1 MNEKNNLLERRLYT
15 EQLKSF
21 IDKPVIKVITG
32 IHRCGKTALL
42 ELFQND
48 ILQYTDKNHIISI
61 NFEDTQFD
69 TITNYKQLDEYI
81 LSLMKD
87 DKKYYIF
94 LDEIQGVEQWEKCVN
109 SLRLKNT
116 DIYVTGS
123 NSHLLSSE
131 LATLLSGRYV
141 EFCLHTLSFSEFLDF
156 RKKCALDSENIDDE
170 LEAYIKTGGF
180 PILSTNQFDSS
191 SARKIVTDINNSAV
205 LRDVIERN
213 NIRNIQLLQK
223 IIAFMY
229 DNIGNI
235 TSAKK
240 ISDFLKS
247 QKRTAD
253 FETVYNY
260 LQYLENALIIYKTP
274 RYDIKGKK
282 LLETYEK
289 YYLADH
295 SLQYT
300 VKEFNMVN
308 ISGILENI
316 VYMELRRRGY
326 TVSVGKIANSKSG
339 EKEVDFIAE
348 NTKGKLYIQVCYILA
363 NEKTIERE
371 FSPLLEIRDN
381 YPKMIVTMDRLWQ
394 IERKGIKGMHLKDFL
409 LSGDSVFD

>member
-1 MNEKNNLLERRLYT
+1 MNENDPNFERKLYT

-21 IDKPVIKVITG
+21 VNKPVIKVITG
-32 IHRCGKTALL
+32 IRRCGKSALL

-48 ILQYTDKNHIISI
+48 ILQFTDKNHIIYI

-69 TITNYKQLDEYI
+69 TLTNYKQLDEYV

-87 DKKYYIF
+87 NKTYYLF
-94 LDEIQGVEQWEKCVN
+94 FDEIQGVEHWEKCIN

-123 NSHLLSSE
+123 NSNLLSSE
-131 LATLLSGRYV
+131 LATLLAGRYV
-141 EFCLHTLSFSEFLDF
+141 EFCLHTLSFSEFMDF
-156 RKKCALDSENIDDE
+156 RKKRGIGSENVDEE

-180 PILSTNQFDSS
+180 PVLSSNNFDHF
-191 SARKIVTDINNSAV
+191 SARRIIIDINNSAV

-223 IIAFMY
+223 IIAFIY

-235 TSAKK
+235 SSAKK
-240 ISDFLKS
+240 LSDFFKS
-247 QKRTAD
+247 QNRTAD

-260 LQYLENALIIYKTP
+260 LQYLENALIIYKAP

-282 LLETYEK
+282 LLESYEK

-300 VKEFNMVN
+300 VREFNMAN

-326 TVSVGKIANSKSG
+326 SVSVGRIADRKTDDR
-339 EKEVDFIAE
+339 EIDFIAE
-348 NTKGKLYIQVCYILA
+348 NTSGKIYIQVCYLLA
-363 NEKTIERE
+363 SEEIIERE
-371 FSPLLEIRDN
+371 FAPLLEVRDN
-381 YPKMIVTMDRLWQ
+381 YPKMIVTMDRFWQ
-394 IERKGIKGMHLKDFL
+394 IEKDGVRGIHLKDFL
-409 LSGDSVFD
+409 LSNAAILN

>member
-1 MNEKNNLLERRLYT
+1 MNEKDCYFDRKLYT
-15 EQLKSF
+15 EQLQGF
-21 IDKPVIKVITG
+21 INKPVIKVITG
-32 IHRCGKTALL
+32 IRRCGKSALL
-42 ELFQND
+42 ELFQKD
-48 ILQYTDKNHIISI
+48 ILHYTDKKHIISI

-69 TITNYKQLDEYI
+69 TLTNYTELDGYI
-81 LSLMKD
+81 RSLMTD
-87 DKKYYIF
+87 DNRYYIF
-94 LDEIQGVEQWEKCVN
+94 LDEIQAVEQWERCVN

-116 DIYVTGS
+116 DIYITGS
-123 NSHLLSSE
+123 NSDLLSSE

-141 EFCLHTLSFSEFLDF
+141 EFCLHTLSFSEFIDF
-156 RKKCALDSENIDDE
+156 RKKSGLGSDRIDDE

-180 PILSTNQFDSS
+180 PILSTTELTPY
-191 SARKIVTDINNSAV
+191 SARKIVIDIQNSVV

-213 NIRNIQLLQK
+213 NIRNVQLLQK

-235 TSAKK
+235 TSVKK

-260 LQYLENALIIYKTP
+260 LHYLENALIIYKAP
-274 RYDIKGKK
+274 RYDVKGKK
-282 LLETYEK
+282 LLESYEK

-300 VKEFNMVN
+300 VREFNLSN

-326 TVSVGKIANSKSG
+326 TVSVGRIGGDKSG
-339 EKEVDFIAE
+339 EREIDFIAE
-348 NTKGKLYIQVCYILA
+348 NPKGKVYIQVCYLLA
-363 NEKTIERE
+363 SEETIERE
-371 FSPLLEIRDN
+371 FAPLLEIRDN
-381 YPKMIVTMDRLWQ
+381 YPKLIVTMDRFWQ
-394 IERKGIKGMHLKDFL
+394 IEKEGVKGIHLADFL
-409 LSGDSVFD
+409 LSGTPLL